1 MHLTPDEHKNFLTN
15 MTNFLEY
22 DSSVKRDFTIGSD
35 KYGTFIDKFNDH
47 YDETPMTITK
57 K

>member
-1 MHLTPDEHKNFLTN
+1 

-22 DSSVKRDFTIGSD
+22 DSSVKRDFTTGSD

-47 YDETPMTITK
+47 YDETPYDYNK
-57 K
+57 KIIKREESIYKI

>member
-47 YDETPMTITK
+47 YDETPLWL
-57 K
+57 